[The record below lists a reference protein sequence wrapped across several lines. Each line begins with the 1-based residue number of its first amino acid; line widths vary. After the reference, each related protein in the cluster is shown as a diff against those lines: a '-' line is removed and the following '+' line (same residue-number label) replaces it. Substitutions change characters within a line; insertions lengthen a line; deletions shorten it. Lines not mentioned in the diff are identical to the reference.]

1 LNRVRRII
9 AAVSTRS
16 IELRRTRQP
25 ALLGLITSPAGL
37 AVNLGNLFW
46 VVFLIF
52 ALMPLFET
60 RWLRIKRAGQIAAI
74 QKTRGSRVIAV
85 IHRQESMR
93 FFGFPLARYIDMDDA
108 EKVLNAIRT
117 TPAEQ
122 PIDMILH
129 TPGGLAIA
137 ALQIARAL
145 RSHPGRVTVFIP
157 HFAMSGGTLVA
168 LGADEIVMTEHAMLG
183 PIDPQINGMPAAS
196 IIKVASEKPLS
207 EIDDQTLIFADL
219 GQKAIA
225 QLKRQAT
232 ELLRAP
238 MAPDAAIALAEQLTS
253 GRWTHDYPITVTEAR
268 ALGLPVN
275 THMPQE
281 VLDLMALFPQP
292 VRTTQSVEFGPRPG
306 TR

>member
-1 LNRVRRII
+1 M
-9 AAVSTRS
+9 AK
-16 IELRRTRQP
+16 LRRAAAR
-25 ALLGLITSPAGL
+25 IMNVS
-37 AVNLGNLFW
+37 NLFW
-46 VVFLIF
+46 VLIF
-52 ALMPLFET
+52 IFAMQPLIAA
-60 RWLRIKRAGQIAAI
+60 RWQRTLRASRIAAI
-74 QKTRGSRVIAV
+74 QKARGSRVIAV

-117 TPAEQ
+117 TPPEQ

-145 RSHPGRVTVFIP
+145 RAHPGRVTVFVP
-157 HFAMSGGTLVA
+157 YFAMSGGTLVA

-219 GQKAIA
+219 GHKAIE

-232 ELLRAP
+232 ELLRVP
-238 MAPDAAIALAEQLTS
+238 MPPEMATALAEKLTS
-253 GRWTHDYPITVTEAR
+253 GRWTHDYPITVSEAR
-268 ALGLPVN
+268 ELGLPVN
-275 THMPQE
+275 TAMPQD
-281 VLDLMALFPQP
+281 VIDLMALFPQP
-292 VRTTQSVEFGPRPG
+292 VRTSQGVEFGPRRAP
-306 TR
+306 R

>member
-1 LNRVRRII
+1 MN
-9 AAVSTRS
+9 VS
-16 IELRRTRQP
+16 
-25 ALLGLITSPAGL
+25 
-37 AVNLGNLFW
+37 NLFW
-46 VVFLIF
+46 VVIFVFAMQPLI
-52 ALMPLFET
+52 AA
-60 RWLRIKRAGQIAAI
+60 RWQRSLRASKIAAI
-74 QKTRGSRVIAV
+74 QKARGSRVIAV

-117 TPAEQ
+117 TPPEQ

-145 RSHPGRVTVFIP
+145 RAHAGRVTVFVP
-157 HFAMSGGTLVA
+157 QLAMSGGTLVA

-196 IIKVASEKPLS
+196 IIKVAGEKPLS
-207 EIDDQTLIFADL
+207 EIDDQTLIFADVSH
-219 GQKAIA
+219 KAIA

-238 MAPDAAIALAEQLTS
+238 MTPDMAAALAEKLTS
-253 GRWTHDYPITVTEAR
+253 GRWTHDYPITVSEAR
-268 ALGLPVN
+268 ELGLPVN
-275 THMPQE
+275 TSMPQD

-292 VRTTQSVEFGPRPG
+292 VRSSTGVEFGPRRAP
-306 TR
+306 R

>member
-1 LNRVRRII
+1 MTYFGSFIW
-9 AAVSTRS
+9 
-16 IELRRTRQP
+16 
-25 ALLGLITSPAGL
+25 LIL
-37 AVNLGNLFW
+37 
-46 VVFLIF
+46 LIF
-52 ALMPLFET
+52 AMQPLIAA
-60 RWLRIKRAGQIAAI
+60 RWLRAMRASKIAAI
-74 QKTRGSRVIAV
+74 QKARGSRVIAV
-85 IHRQESMR
+85 IHRQELMR

-117 TPAEQ
+117 TPPEQ

-145 RSHPGRVTVFIP
+145 RAHPGRVTVFVP

-196 IIKVASEKPLS
+196 IIKVATEKPLS

-238 MAPDAAIALAEQLTS
+238 MPPEMAISLADKLTS

-268 ALGLPVN
+268 ELGLPVN
-275 THMPQE
+275 TAMPQDI
-281 VLDLMALFPQP
+281 LDLMALFPQP
-292 VRTTQSVEFGPRPG
+292 VRTSTGVEFGPRRTPG
-306 TR
+306 

>member
-1 LNRVRRII
+1 M
-9 AAVSTRS
+9 A
-16 IELRRTRQP
+16 
-25 ALLGLITSPAGL
+25 
-37 AVNLGNLFW
+37 NLFW
-46 VVFLIF
+46 VILFIF
-52 ALMPLFET
+52 ALMPLLET
-60 RWLRIKRAGQIAAI
+60 RWLRMKRAGQIAAI
-74 QKTRGSRVIAV
+74 QKLRGSRLIAV

-93 FFGFPLARYIDMDDA
+93 FLGFPLARYIDMDDA

-117 TPAEQ
+117 TPPEQ
-122 PIDMILH
+122 PIDVILH

-168 LGADEIVMTEHAMLG
+168 LGADEIVMTDHAMLG

-219 GQKAIA
+219 GHKAIA

-275 THMPQE
+275 TKMPQE

-292 VRTTQSVEFGPRPG
+292 VRTTQSVEFGPRPS

>member
-1 LNRVRRII
+1 MNF
-9 AAVSTRS
+9 A
-16 IELRRTRQP
+16 
-25 ALLGLITSPAGL
+25 
-37 AVNLGNLFW
+37 NLFW

-52 ALMPLFET
+52 AMQPLIAA
-60 RWLRIKRAGQIAAI
+60 RWQRGLRASKIAAI
-74 QKTRGSRVIAV
+74 QKARGSRLIAV

-117 TPAEQ
+117 TPPEQ
-122 PIDMILH
+122 PIDVILH

-145 RSHPGRVTVFIP
+145 RAHPGRVTVFVP

-168 LGADEIVMTEHAMLG
+168 LGADEIVMTQHAMLG

-196 IIKVASEKPLS
+196 IIKVAGEKPLS
-207 EIDDQTLIFADL
+207 EIDDQTLIFADV
-219 GQKAIA
+219 GHKAIE
-225 QLKRQAT
+225 QLKRQTA

-238 MAPDAAIALAEQLTS
+238 MAPEMATALADKLTS

-268 ALGLPVN
+268 ELGLPVN
-275 THMPQE
+275 TAMPQD
-281 VLDLMALFPQP
+281 VIDLMALFPQP
-292 VRTTQSVEFGPRPG
+292 VRSSQGVEFGPR
-306 TR
+306 RERQ